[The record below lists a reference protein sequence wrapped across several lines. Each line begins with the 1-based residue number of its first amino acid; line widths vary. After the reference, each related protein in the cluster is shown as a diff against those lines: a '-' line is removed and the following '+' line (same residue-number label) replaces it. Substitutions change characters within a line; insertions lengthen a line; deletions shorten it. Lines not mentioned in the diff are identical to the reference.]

1 MTTWPD
7 AVDTTTVSI
16 DMVSAGVVV
25 FTGPGLTSPAD
36 DQITDDI
43 REIAGCPTGT
53 GSVVLPRPTTGV
65 TPETWSYQVHAR
77 WNDTGS
83 TRRGSLDLAGA
94 GDTVALASLIVWD
107 ELAPAPS
114 VSYIPTSQKGAD
126 NGVAPL
132 VAGLV
137 PTQYL
142 PASSGGD
149 PAWDDITGK
158 PATFDTTRAKVT
170 DASTLGR
177 TLMAV
182 ADAAAARSAIGA
194 GTGNGTSNLAL
205 GATSSTAYRGDLGAA
220 QDALITALD
229 TDLSELDD
237 RVTTLEDAP
246 GGGGGTTV
254 VSRRGYVTSGDLAV
268 QNTSDAWALITSGF
282 TLSVPAAAGD
292 EIVFDASF
300 LKQHVS
306 NMFWDFGVIVAGAIV
321 RFGSS
326 GTSSPGFE
334 GDPGQYPDS
343 STFRQWGSLGMAF
356 LAEAGDISGG
366 NVNIAVVV
374 RSVSTGGK
382 LYASAN
388 YPFRYRLANYG
399 PQS

>member
-7 AVDTTTVSI
+7 AVDTTTVNI
-16 DMVSAGVVV
+16 DMMTAGVVV
-25 FTGPGLTSPAD
+25 FTGPGLTSPDD

-53 GSVVLPRPTTGV
+53 GSIVLPRPTTGV
-65 TPETWSYQVHAR
+65 TPEAWSYQVNVR
-77 WNDTGS
+77 WTDRGS
-83 TRRGSLDLAGA
+83 NRRGSLDLAGA
-94 GDTVALASLIVWD
+94 GDTVALADLIVWD

-114 VSYIPTSQKGAD
+114 ASYIPTSQKGAD

-142 PASSGGD
+142 PAASGGD

-182 ADAAAARSAIGA
+182 ADASAARAAIGA

-205 GATSSTAYRGDLGAA
+205 GTTSSTAYRGDLGAA
-220 QDALITALD
+220 LD
-229 TDLSELDD
+229 TDLGALDD
-237 RVTTLEDAP
+237 RVTALEDAP
-246 GGGGGTTV
+246 GGGGGGTTV

-268 QNTSDAWALITSGF
+268 QNTSAAWALITSGF
-282 TLSVPAAAGD
+282 TMSVPAAAGD
-292 EIVFDASF
+292 EIVLDASF

-306 NMFWDFGVIVAGAIV
+306 NTFWDFGVIVAGAIV
-321 RFGSS
+321 RFAAT

-334 GDPGQYPDS
+334 GDPGQYPDN
-343 STFRQWGSLGMAF
+343 STFRQWASLGMAF
-356 LAEAGDISGG
+356 LAEAGDISNG
-366 NVNIAVVV
+366 NVTVAVVI
-374 RSVSTGGK
+374 RSESTGAK
-382 LYASAN
+382 LYASTN